1 MREIEPLHAENISLK
16 DIAQSRSGE
25 LIFSSEANNVPKI
38 TYYYLLPTPLLWF
51 SV

>member
-1 MREIEPLHAENISLK
+1 MREIESLRAENIGLK

-25 LIFSSEANNVPKI
+25 LIFSSEANNVLKI
-38 TYYYLLPTPLLWF
+38 PYYYLLPTLLLWF